1 MNFAIAGPNPLRW
14 YVWRM
19 PAHAASAGSRS
30 GSSWAAGGSCA
41 TKVRTCSGCLATR
54 AALGVVAIDVG
65 WQVIRHGTVMAHEGA
80 HAIFG
85 SLFSRNVSGIE
96 LNSDDGAKLTQLTY
110 LPRLLWFLLWLAATV
125 GAVAVGGKM
134 LVTPT

>member
-1 MNFAIAGPNPLRW
+1 MSSSQASLSGA
-14 YVWRM
+14 
-19 PAHAASAGSRS
+19 AASAVG
-30 GSSWAAGGSCA
+30 
-41 TKVRTCSGCLATR
+41 L

-80 HAIFG
+80 HAIY
-85 SLFSRNVSGIE
+85 
-96 LNSDDGAKLTQLTY
+96 GAKLTQLTH

-134 LVTPT
+134 LVMPA